1 MITLFL
7 FMIVQI
13 PTALANNMQTV
24 LGLRFF
30 AGLMAGPA
38 LSTGGATLSDM
49 YASISKITF
58 IRSLT
63 FLNSYPQHKLAYTI
77 GLWAM
82 AAVCGPV
89 IGPTIVSASLIIR
102 SF

>member
-1 MITLFL
+1 MGRNPIYMITLFL
-7 FMIVQI
+7 FVIVQI

-49 YASISKITF
+49 YVAFGIH
-58 IRSLT
+58 
-63 FLNSYPQHKLAYTI
+63 LNSRTDPPLPPVTRNI
-77 GLWAM
+77 NSPTPLGFGLWLLF
-82 AAVCGPV
+82 AAP
-89 IGPTIVSASLIIR
+89 SLDPP
-102 SF
+102 S